1 MPAEMASRL
10 EQQEKEKQKKEFL
23 KYDDAEKQQMRRIYQ
38 CLRDDWEQQNTP
50 LDEFDGVSL
59 RTACRQ
65 NRLAANSFLTP
76 VLNDGE
82 VRIVT
87 GTTEGKLDSVFNTVF
102 NQNIESEVRAY
113 NEFDIEDFELGDSL
127 TKLIFRTKQ
136 IERDEDFNESML
148 REILVMPAV
157 FVQETMSDEWF
168 YDRQL
173 EEGDWEDLWQFKIPK
188 FKETTWLRKR
198 EAKKVLWTCEQVFL
212 ADIKIP
218 ARLFHLQ
225 PHIITYRVRSYED
238 AESIYCNSPRWKYV
252 HPGMPVNQ
260 EFKNDIETSQWRM
273 SNKLQANQV
282 EEIIY
287 KSVSGDE
294 MQVLLNGVNM
304 LPVGCPYFTKGR
316 FKTYDMTMEG
326 MKQIHAKFAY
336 FRPIVS
342 MTKVMQALKDENFR
356 LMILKYRQA
365 IWKPIVTKAQ
375 TILSKDMW
383 LPAAITYGINKS
395 DIDVLI
401 DDSEKSQGIDQSM
414 NEMVEA
420 EIEKFINISGLFQGL
435 SEGQMTAHE
444 VAQRMKQALIGLGAA
459 LTGYMKAIRNCDY
472 LRLYNLIQNMTQ
484 PIDMRYNDYA
494 KKSED
499 VFRSFTIDEVDLVDG
514 KVGREIISFINRD
527 LLPEEEQTVLE
538 IEEKSRER
546 GRPVDLTFLPVDKL
560 LHVPYLFYITV
571 VAKEKRSSLLEKE
584 MFKKDMTDAV
594 SFGRLIGASINPE
607 YATQEWAKR
616 SNLDAK
622 KLYIVPQPGM
632 QPMVNP
638 MQPGQQEGEMPK
650 PETMSMS
657 GFGPKQMMDADAM
670 GGSAS

>member
-10 EQQEKEKQKKEFL
+10 EQQEKEKQKKEIL
-23 KYDDAEKQQMRRIYQ
+23 KYDDAERQQMRRIYE
-38 CLRDDWEQQNTP
+38 CLRDSWEQQNMA

-59 RTACRQ
+59 LQACRQ

-82 VRIVT
+82 VRVVT

-148 REILVMPAV
+148 REILTMPAV
-157 FVQETMSDEWF
+157 FVQETMSDEWY

-173 EEGDWEDLWQFKIPK
+173 LKGEWEDLWQFKIPE

-212 ADIKIP
+212 ADIRLP

-225 PHIITYRVRSYED
+225 PYIITYRIRTYEE
-238 AESIYCNSPRWKYV
+238 AESVYCNSPRWKYV

-287 KSVSGDE
+287 KSVTGDE
-294 MQVLLNGVNM
+294 LQVSLNGVNM
-304 LPVGCPYFTKGR
+304 LPVGCPFFTKGR

-435 SEGQMTAHE
+435 SEGQMTATE
-444 VAQRMKQALIGLGAA
+444 AAQRMKQALIGLGAA

-472 LRLYNLIQNMTQ
+472 LRLYNLVQNMME
-484 PIDMRYNDYA
+484 PIDLKYNDYTQ
-494 KKSED
+494 KNEN
-499 VFRSFTIDEVDLVDG
+499 VYRSYTIDEVDLVDG
-514 KVGREIISFINRD
+514 KVGREIISFIDRQ
-527 LLPEEEQTVLE
+527 LTPEEEDKVHD

-546 GRPVDLTFLPVDKL
+546 GRPVDLTFLPTNVLKF
-560 LHVPYLFYITV
+560 PYLFYITT
-571 VAKEKRSSLLEKE
+571 VAKEKRSSILEKE

-594 SFGRLIGASINPE
+594 NFGRMIGASINPE

-632 QPMVNP
+632 GMNP
-638 MQPGQQEGEMPK
+638 MQPNGAPGGMPA
-650 PETMSMS
+650 PETMDMS
-657 GFGPKQMMDADAM
+657 GMGPKQIMDVSAM
-670 GGSAS
+670 SGSVQ